1 MPIDINLLRPEKG
14 GNPEIVY
21 ESETKRFRTSNAVDT
36 TVALDKDW
44 RKMLFNLENSRK
56 MMHFY
61 QKRVTGLHKSGAAKQ
76 ASISPPSEAGA
87 DLLAKFEAA
96 VSSDEGCA
104 QLLPEVDSLNFSQ
117 LTNLLAFLK
126 KHIAKLEAAV
136 KDVTP
141 LREKALAKIG
151 NIVHS
156 SVVVSD
162 DEANNRVVRTWR
174 IPKNFGS
181 SSETREIAES
191 SHGSPSILPPS
202 LVNFSVGFKCNIL
215 HHHQILAKLGGFDL
229 KKGVEVAGHRGYFLK
244 GCGVLLN
251 MALVQYGLNFLARKG
266 YTPIQPPFFMRKEI
280 MQETAELKD
289 FEETLYNIPSTS
301 QCNSAAPVS
310 GGTSSSVKPQP
321 PVTDKDDLFLIATS
335 EQPLCALHR
344 RESIEEKNLPIRY
357 AGTSTCFRREAGS
370 HGQDTWGVFRVH
382 QFEKVEQ
389 FCITSPEKSWEMHEE
404 MIAIAEEFYQS
415 LDIPYRIVSIVSGA
429 LNDAAAKKYDL
440 EAWFPGYNDFK
451 ELVSCS
457 NCTDYQSRELD
468 IHLGYKSQS
477 NMTRGFVH
485 LLNATLV
492 ASERCMCCILENY
505 QTEEGVIVPRVLVP
519 YVGMEFMRYME

>member
-14 GNPEIVY
+14 GDPAIVY
-21 ESETKRFRTSNAVDT
+21 DSETRRFRTGNAVDT

-44 RKMLFNLENSRK
+44 RRMLFNLENSRK
-56 MMHFY
+56 MMHLY
-61 QKRVTGLHKSGAAKQ
+61 QKRVTALHKSGAAKQ
-76 ASISPPSEAGA
+76 TGSSPPTEAA
-87 DLLAKFEAA
+87 NDLLAKFETTIN
-96 VSSDEGCA
+96 SEEGHSK
-104 QLLPEVDSLNFSQ
+104 LLPDVDSLGFSQ
-117 LTNLLAFLK
+117 LSSLLAFLK
-126 KHIAKLEAAV
+126 KHIATLEIAV

-141 LREKALAKIG
+141 RREEALGKIG

-156 SVVVSD
+156 SVVTSA
-162 DEANNRVVRTWR
+162 DEANNKVVRKWR
-174 IPKNFGS
+174 ISDSMGPFSEPRGIAANSDGS
-181 SSETREIAES
+181 ASV
-191 SHGSPSILPPS
+191 PLPA
-202 LVNFSVGFKCNIL
+202 LVNPSVGLKSKIL
-215 HHHQILAKLGGFDL
+215 HHHQILAKLGGFDM

-244 GCGVLLN
+244 GYGVLLN
-251 MALVQYGLNFLARKG
+251 MALLQYGLNFLVRKG
-266 YTPIQPPFFMRKEI
+266 YIPVQPPYFMRKEI

-301 QCNSAAPVS
+301 HCNSATAVS
-310 GGTSSSVKPQP
+310 GDTSTSGKAQSA
-321 PVTDKDDLFLIATS
+321 TDKDDLFLIATS

-344 RESIEEKNLPIRY
+344 KESIEEKALPIRY

-382 QFEKVEQ
+382 QFEKIEQ

-415 LDIPYRIVSIVSGA
+415 LCIPYRVVSIVSGA

-468 IHLGYKSQS
+468 IHLGYKSQA
-477 NMTRGFVH
+477 NAARGFVH

-505 QTEEGVIVPRVLVP
+505 QTEEGVTVPRVLVP
-519 YVGMEFMRYME
+519 YVGMEFMRYVD